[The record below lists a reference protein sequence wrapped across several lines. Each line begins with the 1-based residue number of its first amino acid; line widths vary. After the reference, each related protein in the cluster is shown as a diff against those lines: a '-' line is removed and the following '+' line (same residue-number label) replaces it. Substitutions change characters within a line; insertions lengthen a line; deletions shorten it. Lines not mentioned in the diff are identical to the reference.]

1 MMLLRNK
8 RKYKSVYDIF
18 LQKEVDSYMNVRKTI
33 RRSSGRES
41 RNNYNMPQKKNSG
54 FLGRVIRRFF
64 LVLFAVVIMLA
75 SVLLMVLNL
84 VFNGPS
90 PTARDQLAMA
100 LIEASATKWVPALFI
115 GEEAVAEL
123 KSDGGDVGL
132 QDDVTDANAVIINRA
147 GLTANADEWANYPD
161 GIRIESIE
169 GATYKA
175 KVMLVR
181 NPSQVYLGISTH
193 NGFSTSIPGKRLNV
207 AIEDES
213 AIAAVNAGAFNDDG
227 TSGSYVGSLPEGL
240 VYSGGNCVWKTGV
253 PPNGITGFAGFNE
266 DNVLVVHKD
275 NITAAQAEELNIRD
289 GCCFGPVLIMNGEIN
304 MEAYNKASG
313 LNPRTAIGQRADGA
327 VIFVCIDGRQ
337 PSSMGGEYKDIIDIM
352 VEYGAINACNM
363 DGGSSTVM
371 MYRDTYGLYGE
382 KGQVQMMNSYSLLQT
397 EPRKMP
403 DFWLVRPTEE
413 G

>member
-1 MMLLRNK
+1 MPNSKHPNKKIPFTQKHKKYINTIFRRIILILLAL
-8 RKYKSVYDIF
+8 I
-18 LQKEVDSYMNVRKTI
+18 
-33 RRSSGRES
+33 
-41 RNNYNMPQKKNSG
+41 
-54 FLGRVIRRFF
+54 
-64 LVLFAVVIMLA
+64 IMTA
-75 SVLLMVLNL
+75 SVLVLAINM

-90 PTARDQLAMA
+90 PTARNQLTMT

-115 GEEAVAEL
+115 GEDGIAAIQAGIHVEL
-123 KSDGGDVGL
+123 E
-132 QDDVTDANAVIINRA
+132 DDVTDVSAVTINRG
-147 GLTANADEWANYPD
+147 GLTSNVDEWANYPD
-161 GIRIESIE
+161 GIRIESIN
-169 GATYKA
+169 GDTYNA
-175 KVMLVR
+175 KVMIVR
-181 NPSQVYLGISTH
+181 DPSRVYLGISTH
-193 NGFSTSIPGKRLNV
+193 EGFRTSIPGKRLNV
-207 AIEDES
+207 AIEDEG
-213 AIAAVNAGAFNDDG
+213 AIAAINAGAFNDDG

-240 VYSGGNCVWKTGV
+240 VYSEDNCVWKTGA
-253 PPNGITGFAGFNE
+253 PPNGITGFAGFNK

-275 NITAAQAEELNIRD
+275 NITAAQAEDLNIRD

-304 MEAYNKASG
+304 MEAYNKISG

-352 VEYGAINACNM
+352 VEYDAINACNM

-382 KGQVQMMNSYSLLQT
+382 AGQVQIMNSYSLLQT

-403 DFWLVRPTEE
+403 NFWMVRPAKE